1 MAMLGYWSVIL
12 EKFNG
17 GSEAKVM
24 EVLFQMIFRI
34 SIGGFFVGIQP
45 LICVVRRWTWTF
57 LNTGFSEVLAED
69 AMLSLAKGLWVCKR
83 QSSKK

>member
-1 MAMLGYWSVIL
+1 MAMLGWGFQLVD
-12 EKFNG
+12 FNWWIFCG
-17 GSEAKVM
+17 DPAIN
-24 EVLFQMIFRI
+24 FQRC
-34 SIGGFFVGIQP
+34 S
-45 LICVVRRWTWTF
+45 VVRRWTWTF